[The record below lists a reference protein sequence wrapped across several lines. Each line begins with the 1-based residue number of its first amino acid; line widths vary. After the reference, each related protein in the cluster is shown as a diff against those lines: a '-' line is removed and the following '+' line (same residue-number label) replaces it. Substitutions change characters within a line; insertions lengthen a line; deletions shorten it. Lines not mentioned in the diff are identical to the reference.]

1 MVTRTP
7 SLTKGRPGG
16 LSTWRALRRGGLL
29 MIAFFCGGW
38 PTAAFTAHLEDCIVA
53 VVNNELIMLSE
64 MKKEIEPEEE
74 RIQKRY
80 TGEERQR
87 RLKQAEYT
95 ALTRMIERKLQLQ
108 AAKSKGVEVSDQEV
122 RQAIEEMKRQGEKI
136 DAANPENV
144 RSIREQLTLL
154 KVVDR
159 EVRSGITVAESEMRR
174 YYQEHK
180 DRFALPEEYTLSQIL
195 IRTRGPDDVEAAR
208 AKAKQVLEALK
219 AGEKFEDL
227 ALRYSDGINAAR
239 GGRLGLV
246 RQGELLPPIE
256 RALASAQVGD
266 ITDAIETPEGFHII
280 RVDEKKPRQ
289 FRPFE
294 EVKAEIQSLV
304 FQQKS
309 EDVYQVWIA
318 ELKNKAYIEVKF

>member
-1 MVTRTP
+1 MARSRTIHR
-7 SLTKGRPGG
+7 LVGIAAG
-16 LSTWRALRRGGLL
+16 RALGRALLLITGLL
-29 MIAFFCGGW
+29 SGGW
-38 PTAAFTAHLEDCIVA
+38 PWQALAAHLEDRIVA

-80 TGEERQR
+80 KGEELRR
-87 RLKQAEYT
+87 RLKLAEYT

-108 AAKSKGVEVSDQEV
+108 AARSKGVEVSDQEV
-122 RQAIEEMKRQGEKI
+122 RQAIEEMKRQGEQI
-136 DAANPENV
+136 DAANPESVKNV
-144 RSIREQLTLL
+144 REQLTLL

-159 EVRSGITVAESEMRR
+159 EVRSGIMVAESEMRR

-195 IRTRGPDDVEAAR
+195 IRSRGPDDVDDAR

-227 ALRYSDGINAAR
+227 ALRYSDGVNAAR

-256 RALASAQVGD
+256 RALSAAQVGD
-266 ITDAIETPEGFHII
+266 ITDAIETAEGFHII

-294 EVKAEIQSLV
+294 EVRAEIQSLV

>member
-1 MVTRTP
+1 MRIP
-7 SLTKGRPGG
+7 SLAIRRSAGI
-16 LSTWRALRRGGLL
+16 STWRGVLL
-29 MIAFFCGGW
+29 LITLFCGGW
-38 PTAAFTAHLEDCIVA
+38 PWQALAAHLEDRIVA

-80 TGEERQR
+80 KGEERQR
-87 RLKQAEYT
+87 RLKLAEYT

-108 AAKSKGVEVSDQEV
+108 AARSKGVEVSDQEV
-122 RQAIEEMKRQGEKI
+122 RQAIEEMKRQGEQI
-136 DAANPENV
+136 DAANPESVKNV
-144 RSIREQLTLL
+144 REQLTLL

-159 EVRSGITVAESEMRR
+159 EVRSGIMVAESEMRR
-174 YYQEHK
+174 YYQEHM

-195 IRTRGPDDVEAAR
+195 IRSRGPDDVGDAR

-256 RALASAQVGD
+256 RALSAAQVGD
-266 ITDAIETPEGFHII
+266 ITDVIETSEGFHII

-318 ELKNKAYIEVKF
+318 ELKNKAYIDVKF